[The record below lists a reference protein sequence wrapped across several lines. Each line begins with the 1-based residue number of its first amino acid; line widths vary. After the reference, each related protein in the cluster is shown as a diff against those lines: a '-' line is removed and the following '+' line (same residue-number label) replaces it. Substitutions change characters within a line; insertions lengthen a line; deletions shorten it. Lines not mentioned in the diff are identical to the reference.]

1 MGEGGREERSGS
13 REGDKG
19 RREEMRLLRKLKI
32 REGR

>member
-1 MGEGGREERSGS
+1 MGEGGREGGRGS

>member
-1 MGEGGREERSGS
+1 MGWKRGRGS